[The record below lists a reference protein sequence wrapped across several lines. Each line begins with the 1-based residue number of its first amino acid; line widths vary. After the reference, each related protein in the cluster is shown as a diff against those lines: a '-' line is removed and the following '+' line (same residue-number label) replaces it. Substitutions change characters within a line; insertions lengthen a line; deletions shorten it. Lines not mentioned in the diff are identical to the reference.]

1 MMYRTGGLWRLVF
14 GLVLGAVLSGCQSG
28 ASSGGELS
36 TAPPRPPALG
46 GQVPA
51 PISSQPT
58 PRPAPPGA
66 PVPALPTPA
75 VAMSEGS
82 SAGDAAFGHGPGYSW
97 VAGELYYNEL
107 EGGFWGIRYIADPA
121 AAAADPH
128 GGRFVL
134 GKDPRLQSFRP
145 GDRVRLEGR
154 ISSGQA
160 SIFMAGTIYQFDDI
174 RRQ

>member
-1 MMYRTGGLWRLVF
+1 MRTVVGQWLAGLGLTRGALLV
-14 GLVLGAVLSGCQSG
+14 GCP
-28 ASSGGELS
+28 ASSAAGHVEDP
-36 TAPPRPPALG
+36 TA
-46 GQVPA
+46 
-51 PISSQPT
+51 T
-58 PRPAPPGA
+58 PRPRPAAPAAVVTPQPPST
-66 PVPALPTPA
+66 PVLSAPTPV

-82 SAGDAAFGHGPGYSW
+82 STADVAFGHGPNHAW

-128 GGRFVL
+128 GGRLVL
-134 GKDPRLQSFRP
+134 GKDPRLQGFNT
-145 GDRVRLEGR
+145 GDRVRLQGR

>member
-1 MMYRTGGLWRLVF
+1 MARTVVSQWVALLGLTTGILLV
-14 GLVLGAVLSGCQSG
+14 GCQSSG
-28 ASSGGELS
+28 AAGYVDP
-36 TAPPRPPALG
+36 TATPRPQPAA
-46 GQVPA
+46 PA
-51 PISSQPT
+51 PTIVTPQPT
-58 PRPAPPGA
+58 PTT
-66 PVPALPTPA
+66 VPSAPTPV
-75 VAMSEGS
+75 VAMNEGG
-82 SAGDAAFGHGPGYSW
+82 SAADVSFGHGPGYSW

-134 GKDPRLQSFRP
+134 GRDSRLQGFNT
-145 GDRVRLEGR
+145 GDRVWLQGR

-160 SIFMAGTIYQFDDI
+160 SIFMAGTIYHFDEI